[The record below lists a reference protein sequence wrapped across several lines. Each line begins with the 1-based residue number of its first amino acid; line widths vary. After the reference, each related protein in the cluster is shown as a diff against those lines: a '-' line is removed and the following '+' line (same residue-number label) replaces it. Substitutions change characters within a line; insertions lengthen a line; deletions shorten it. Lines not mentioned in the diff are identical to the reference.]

1 MPYTAIKAGIR
12 MSENQLLLIRKF
24 TRELNRYGLSRQQIR
39 TLKGQAL
46 AGDFEGARVGLEKIL
61 RRAG

>member
-1 MPYTAIKAGIR
+1 MD
-12 MSENQLLLIRKF
+12 ENRAFLIRKF
-24 TRELNRYGLSRQQIR
+24 TRELNRYGLSRQQLK

-46 AGDFEGARVGLEKIL
+46 AGDLEGAMKGLDKIL